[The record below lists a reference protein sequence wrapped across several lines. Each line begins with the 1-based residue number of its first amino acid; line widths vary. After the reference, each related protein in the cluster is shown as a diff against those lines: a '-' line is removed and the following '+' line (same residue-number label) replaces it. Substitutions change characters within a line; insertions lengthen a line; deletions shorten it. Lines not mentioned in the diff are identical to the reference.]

1 MAATIAVQTNLT
13 ISGSTAQVPAAARS
27 STVTQVGAD
36 VGSDTQDIASG
47 SDSAVAVPA
56 SITGDR
62 YLEVVN
68 LDTTNYIQLS
78 NATGGSFTGGVFSKV
93 VAGTSVL
100 IQPTG
105 AIYAKANGATV
116 RIQFRAIEA

>member
-1 MAATIAVQTNLT
+1 MAATITVTTNLG
-13 ISGSTAQVPAAARS
+13 ISGSTAQLPAAAR
-27 STVTQVGAD
+27 TGTIAQVGAD
-36 VGSDTQDIASG
+36 VGSDTQDIITG
-47 SDSAVAVPA
+47 SDSAIAVPA
-56 SITGDR
+56 SVTGDR

-100 IQPTG
+100 IQATG
-105 AIYAKANGATV
+105 AIYAKANGTTV